1 MDVPRRLTFCLLLKK
16 LWRHPL
22 QVLTLPYS
30 VMTQAQSFMGNYTFK
45 VLKATIK
52 RFHTYLQHCFL
63 ILRPPNLGLSR
74 QLVQT
79 PQSFGTWQPGHCP
92 QRRERRPFLG
102 GASRTV
108 FCLVTGL
115 IGGVGGSA
123 SSDPATDDLS
133 IQAPLKKRLK
143 TNDTFQKK
151 KNINQTIS
159 KMLSHHHFPWKT
171 RSFLFPP
178 MARH

>member
-1 MDVPRRLTFCLLLKK
+1 
-16 LWRHPL
+16 
-22 QVLTLPYS
+22 
-30 VMTQAQSFMGNYTFK
+30 MGNYTFK

-74 QLVQT
+74 QLVQI

-102 GASRTV
+102 GASWTV
-108 FCLVTGL
+108 FGLVTGL

-133 IQAPLKKRLK
+133 IQAPLKKGLK
-143 TNDTFQKK
+143 TMTLFLNIYITFYIYIK
-151 KNINQTIS
+151 QTSS
-159 KMLSHHHFPWKT
+159 KMYSHHHFPWKT
-171 RSFLFPP
+171 RSFLSPP